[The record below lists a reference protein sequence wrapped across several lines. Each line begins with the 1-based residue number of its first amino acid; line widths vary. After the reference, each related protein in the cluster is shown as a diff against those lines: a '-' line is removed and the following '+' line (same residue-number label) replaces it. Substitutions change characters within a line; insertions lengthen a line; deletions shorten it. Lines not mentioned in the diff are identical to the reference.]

1 MNQDRFDSFCEQ
13 VCAALDVQ
21 HPVALQTTGVT
32 VAGQTV
38 VVQHDEDF
46 DFGMHVL
53 MDIGTVTS
61 AATRADVFGAL
72 LTLNLALPAEESLCF
87 CLHEATSRL
96 LLRGFV
102 TEAEAS
108 VEGLVERI
116 LHWTGWVEELRAGP
130 LAAVH
135 RSDQDKDKHW
145 LHEICA

>member
-1 MNQDRFDSFCEQ
+1 MNQFDSFCEQ
-13 VCAALDVQ
+13 LCAALGVSD
-21 HPVALQTTGVT
+21 PVALQTTGLT
-32 VAGQTV
+32 VAGETV

-46 DFGMHVL
+46 DFGVHVL
-53 MDIGTVTS
+53 MDIGNVTD

-72 LTLNLALPAEESLCF
+72 LTLNLALPVEESLSF
-87 CLHEATSRL
+87 CQHEVTGRL

-108 VEGLVERI
+108 VEGLAERI
-116 LHWTGWVEELRAGP
+116 RHWTGWVGELRTGP

-135 RSDQDKDKHW
+135 RSDHDKHW